1 MNLLQE
7 NSHLNS
13 DCNLVDCSVMEPMIS
28 EAQLPLCVRAMGTR
42 YNSAYTH
49 SCLVFFPPTESDT
62 DGGGGILPQ
71 SEVSGFVDSPW
82 ELEEAAATA
91 RTAVQPKNL
100 DSGAPAGRG

>member
-1 MNLLQE
+1 MGLRKANLPMNLLQE

-49 SCLVFFPPTESDT
+49 SCLVFFPPTESVT
-62 DGGGGILPQ
+62 DGRG
-71 SEVSGFVDSPW
+71 D
-82 ELEEAAATA
+82 
-91 RTAVQPKNL
+91 
-100 DSGAPAGRG
+100 PASK